1 VKAKELTEGAIS
13 LAIYIIILLMFL
25 YLPFFGG
32 LFTFVLPFPFLY
44 YTAKYNWKA
53 GLLFFTASV
62 ILTFIVGSW
71 IALPIPFLFG
81 FVGFVL
87 GWNIYHQREALIT
100 FSTST
105 LALLCSVVVVYIIS
119 ATLFDMNFIK
129 EAQTIFKEVMDQT
142 ISMFNYMGENTDQIK
157 EQLTEAYDL
166 IISLLPSLLIL
177 SSALMVL
184 IIQFISY
191 PILKRFG
198 IHVKAAKPFRE
209 ITLPKSLIWYFLI
222 TTFLSFIVEAEKGT
236 FLYNVFINLLYLIDI
251 LFVLQ
256 AITFIFDYCYKKRIH
271 KAWAIVVSVF
281 IMLNPVFNQLAKILG
296 IIDLGFELRK
306 RIQ

>member
-1 VKAKELTEGAIS
+1 VKAKDLTEGAIS

-25 YLPFFGG
+25 YLPLFGG

-53 GLLFFTASV
+53 GLLFFTASI
-62 ILTFIVGSW
+62 ILTLIVGSW
-71 IALPIPFLFG
+71 IALPVPFLYG

-105 LALLCSVVVVYIIS
+105 LALLFSVVVVYIIS
-119 ATLFDMNFIK
+119 AILFDMNFIK
-129 EAQTIFKEVMDQT
+129 EAQTMFKEVMDQT
-142 ISMFNYMGENTDQIK
+142 ISMVDYMGGNTDQIK

-177 SSALMVL
+177 SSAFIVL
-184 IIQFISY
+184 IIQLISY

-198 IHVKAAKPFRE
+198 IQVKAAKPFRE

-222 TTFLSFIVEAEKGT
+222 TTLFVFIIKAEKGT

-251 LFVLQ
+251 CFVLQ

-271 KAWAIVVSVF
+271 KVWPIVISAF
-281 IMLNPVFNQLAKILG
+281 ILLNPILNQLAKILG

>member
-1 VKAKELTEGAIS
+1 
-13 LAIYIIILLMFL
+13 
-25 YLPFFGG
+25 
-32 LFTFVLPFPFLY
+32 
-44 YTAKYNWKA
+44 
-53 GLLFFTASV
+53 
-62 ILTFIVGSW
+62 
-71 IALPIPFLFG
+71 
-81 FVGFVL
+81 VL

-177 SSALMVL
+177 SSALIVL

>member
-1 VKAKELTEGAIS
+1 MKAKELTEGAIN

-25 YLPFFGG
+25 YLPIFGG
-32 LFTFVLPFPFLY
+32 LFMFIVPLPFIY
-44 YTAKYNWKA
+44 YTAKNDWKA
-53 GLLFFTASV
+53 GLLFLIASI
-62 ILTFIVGSW
+62 ILTLIVGSW
-71 IALPIPFLFG
+71 IALPVPFLYG
-81 FVGFVL
+81 IVGFVL

-105 LALLCSVVVVYIIS
+105 LAFLLSVVIVYIIS
-119 ATLFDMNFIK
+119 VTLFDMNFIK
-129 EAQTIFKEVMDQT
+129 ETQSIFKEVMDQT
-142 ISMFNYMGENTDQIK
+142 LSILNYMGEDTVQIK

-166 IISLLPSLLIL
+166 IISLVPSLLIL
-177 SSALMVL
+177 SSAFIVL

-191 PILKRFG
+191 PILKRLG
-198 IHVKAAKPFRE
+198 IQVKTAKPFRE

-222 TTFLSFIVEAEKGT
+222 TTLLSLIIEAEKGT

-251 LFVLQ
+251 CFILQ